1 MNIPVE
7 LSGYDYYQTEIPPN
21 AKEEELTGDGR
32 YSVHNYVMYE
42 KNYFQ
47 GQKLL
52 IVMTYS
58 YGMKEGE
65 DEILSYN
72 IFLNQ

>member
-1 MNIPVE
+1 VE
-7 LSGYDYYQTEIPPN
+7 LSGYDYYQTETPPN

-32 YSVHNYVMYE
+32 YSVHNVMYE

-52 IVMTYS
+52 IVMTYL
-58 YGMKEGE
+58 YGMNEGE
-65 DEILSYN
+65 DKRLSYN